1 MCLLEKFLLKNEK
14 LYENIKTLLST
25 IIKLRPASV
34 KGQYVKNIT
43 LSSTMGP
50 GIKVDKNS
58 VMNLS

>member
-1 MCLLEKFLLKNEK
+1 MSVGKVSFENEK